1 MDVVNLNYWLDGGG
15 REVEGQISTK
25 ACLWNSLWHP
35 TLSRL
40 IISNNIQVILGLLLM
55 MYELS
60 KNAH

>member
-55 MYELS
+55 MY
-60 KNAH
+60 